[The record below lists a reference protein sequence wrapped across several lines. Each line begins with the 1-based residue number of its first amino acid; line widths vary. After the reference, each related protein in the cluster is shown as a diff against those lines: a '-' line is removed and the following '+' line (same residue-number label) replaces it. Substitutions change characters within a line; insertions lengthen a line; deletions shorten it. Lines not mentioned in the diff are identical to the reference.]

1 MRLIQVWFQGAPT
14 RKEFI
19 TNCRMWRALNPGLQ
33 YVLMDD
39 DALYQEC
46 LNYSQEAAD
55 LYAAFDVMHL
65 KIDFA
70 RYVALYNSGG
80 IYVDMD
86 AYVMRPLSY
95 NDTLKTLLFN
105 TTDSDFMV
113 FSSIGITRVEALA
126 YAGRLVDGKFLNN
139 AILASSPKNPALK
152 SFIDMLIAQGN
163 TGDSLLGDA
172 GKVNNLT
179 GPVAF
184 NRFFADAYD
193 PSSMYIMEPDIF
205 EPSLHSSCANVS
217 TDTICIHQTE
227 LSWLTPSERSLVK
240 YYFMGSRNLTAVILG
255 CTCLILLV
263 TLARNR

>member
-1 MRLIQVWFQGAPT
+1 MRLIQVWFQGKPQ

-19 TNCRMWRALNPGLQ
+19 TNCKMWRAINPGIE

-39 DALYQEC
+39 DALYAEC
-46 LNYSQEAAD
+46 LAYSPEAAA
-55 LYAAFDVMHL
+55 LYKSFDIMHL

-70 RYVALYNSGG
+70 RYVALYNEGG

-95 NDTLKTLLFN
+95 NDTLKRLLFDE
-105 TTDSDFMV
+105 TCSDEFMV
-113 FSSIGITRVEALA
+113 FSSVGISRVEALA
-126 YAGRLVDGKFLNN
+126 YTGRLVNGKFINN
-139 AILASSPKNPALK
+139 AILAASPKNPNLK
-152 SFIDMLIAQGN
+152 NFIDSLIERGSNQE
-163 TGDSLLGDA
+163 SLLGNA

-184 NRFFADAYD
+184 NRFFAGAFD
-193 PSSMYIMEPDIF
+193 PATMFIMEPEIF

-227 LSWLTPSERSLVK
+227 LSWLTPNERNLVT
-240 YYFMGSRNLTAVILG
+240 YYFAGSRNMTP
-255 CTCLILLV
+255 T
-263 TLARNR
+263 